1 MRQILDAAIE
11 QQTPPIWR
19 QAFRPFFLFGA
30 AFSALAVAL
39 WVFSLLQ
46 QPLVS
51 PPLGLHFWHSHE
63 MIFGFVAAIIAGF
76 LLTAVQNWTGLRAI
90 NDIPLITLFSVWALG
105 RLFNLVDLSLPVWF
119 IAAVQAI
126 FWLGVIYHLVKPVWL
141 IRQFRNLIF
150 LPILSIF
157 CLLDVTSYYVAIHHP
172 LLLQAIPKTSVF
184 LVLLLMTVISGRVFP
199 MFTANGTN
207 TPRANINKKLEFAT
221 IAISILLVAAPL
233 LEVPLSLSTSFVAGL
248 YILAA
253 VLHALRAIQ
262 WKPWVTLTVPL
273 VWSLHLS
280 YWFIPLG
287 LLLIALNKFGFAV
300 TYSSGLHAI
309 TLGAMSLMIL
319 AMISRISL
327 GHSGR
332 PIIPAA
338 SVKYSFWLLALAAI
352 CRVMAEFVHYQT
364 LLISAA
370 VMFVLAFTVFIMT
383 YFKILTSPRA
393 DGRPG

>member
-11 QQTPPIWR
+11 EQTPAIWR
-19 QAFRPFFLFGA
+19 QAFRPFFLFGSI
-30 AFSALAVAL
+30 FSALAVFI
-39 WVFSLLQ
+39 WVFSLFH
-46 QPLVS
+46 QPIIS
-51 PPLGLHFWHSHE
+51 TPLGLHFWHSHE
-63 MIFGFVAAIIAGF
+63 MIFGFVAASIAGF

-90 NDIPLITLFSVWALG
+90 NNIPLIGLFSVWALG
-105 RLFNLVDLSLPVWF
+105 RLINLVNMGLPIWC
-119 IAAVQAI
+119 IAAVQAM
-126 FWLGVIYHLVKPVWL
+126 FWLGVIYCLIKPVWQ

-157 CLLDVTSYYVAIHHP
+157 CMLDVSSYYVATQHP
-172 LLLQAIPKTSVF
+172 MLLTVLPKTSVF
-184 LVLLLMTVISGRVFP
+184 LVLLLMTMISGRVFP

-207 TPRANINKKLEFAT
+207 TPRANINKSLELST
-221 IAISILLVAAPL
+221 IVITILLVVLPL
-233 LEVPLSLSTSFVAGL
+233 LEVPFSINNLLVAFF
-248 YILAA
+248 YALAA
-253 VLHALRAIQ
+253 ILHALRALQ
-262 WKPWVTLTVPL
+262 WKPWVTLKVPL

-332 PIIPAA
+332 PIIPA
-338 SVKYSFWLLALAAI
+338 SPVKYSFLLLACSAL
-352 CRVMAEFVHYQT
+352 CRIAAEFVWYQS
-364 LLISAA
+364 LLTVAA
-370 VMFVLAFTVFIMT
+370 ALYSLAFIVFIAT
-383 YFKILTSPRA
+383 YFNILTSPRA